1 MESDIDLLASSK
13 NPIGLLA
20 QSRIEAELT
29 DMLGVKVDFALQDTL
44 RPDVTDRIL
53 AEAVPL

>member
-13 NPIGLLA
+13 NPIGLFA